1 MALELDP
8 GKTALVLIDLQ
19 KGVLSMPLQPHAA
32 NAVVD
37 RGAALARAVAGGGG
51 LVVAVNVAFAPDQG
65 DRATGRTD
73 APAATGAPPAGFAEL
88 HPEVAALDAVVV
100 TKRQWGAF
108 HGTALDDLLRRR
120 GIRNVVI
127 TGLATNFGVEQTAR
141 EAWQH
146 DYSVVIADDAC
157 SSFSPEMHDFAL
169 TAVLPRIARIRSTAE
184 VLEALEAA

>member
-32 NAVVD
+32 KAVVD
-37 RGAALARAVAGGGG
+37 RGVALARAVAEAGG
-51 LVVAVNVAFAPDQG
+51 LVVAVNVAFAPDQS
-65 DRATGRTD
+65 DRVTGRTD
-73 APAATGAPPAGFAEL
+73 VAVSAAPSADFAEL

-120 GIRNVVI
+120 GIRTVVI
-127 TGLATNFGVEQTAR
+127 AGVATNFGVEQTAR

-146 DYSVVIADDAC
+146 DYSAVIADDAC
-157 SSFSPEMHDFAL
+157 SSVSAEMHDFAL
-169 TAVLPRIARIRSTAE
+169 KAVLPRVARVRATAE
-184 VLEALEAA
+184 ILQALGAA

>member
-19 KGVLSMPLQPHAA
+19 KGVLSMPLQPHDAQ
-32 NAVVD
+32 AVVD
-37 RGAALARAVAGGGG
+37 RGVALAQAVARAGG
-51 LVVAVNVAFAPDQG
+51 LVVNVNVAFAPDLS

-73 APAATGAPPAGFAEL
+73 APAGGAPAADFAAL
-88 HPEVAALDAVVV
+88 HPAVAALEAVAV

-120 GIRNVVI
+120 GVRTVALAGV
-127 TGLATNFGVEQTAR
+127 ATNFGVEQTAR

-146 DYSVVIADDAC
+146 DYSVVVVHDAC
-157 SSFSPEMHDFAL
+157 TSFSPEMHDFAL
-169 TAVLPRIARIRSTAE
+169 TAILPRIARVRSTDDM
-184 VLEALEAA
+184 LQALEGAA